1 MCCSAARCRATTY
14 KGAGIP
20 IYKPFPKMEAGS
32 TKVLLRLRLTSVLN
46 FPFLK
51 WISWRGAVLGCI
63 PHPRARLSKQ
73 KQLQCWAHFDGC
85 AGYGRPLRRALMD
98 QPSAAVLRHGGG
110 LGRRELRSMSRWPP
124 GGRTHPPSVVRRT
137 LHPSR
142 RTPCI
147 LLSTCLP
154 PATLIAMCVRTG
166 S

>member
-110 LGRRELRSMSRWPP
+110 LGARELRSMLPLASWRPD
-124 GGRTHPPSVVRRT
+124 RPSQRGEKNAAPFPEDSMHIAAH
-137 LHPSR
+137 LPSSGNANR
-142 RTPCI
+142 DVC
-147 LLSTCLP
+147 
-154 PATLIAMCVRTG
+154 
-166 S
+166 